1 MRTHFSKAIMEAI
14 TRNGTTQTAV
24 ALNAGITHPALSRL
38 ISEGFRP
45 IPETLRGMCAAFPRS
60 DGARVLCGHLFD
72 EIERAGYL
80 HREIDVQPRADG
92 ITDGPDDIE
101 RNADRLAIVAR
112 KRKDVRE
119 LLEALAV
126 VVEALEETDAPP
138 MGLLRVAETPDAANA
153 YRPGTKSAAKK
164 IPEKPRENGTFVG
177 VKNKSK

>member
-14 TRNGTTQTAV
+14 TRNNTTQTAV

-72 EIERAGYL
+72 EIERAGFL
-80 HREIDVQPRADG
+80 HKEIDVQPRADG
-92 ITDGPDDIE
+92 SAFKPDEIE

-119 LLEALAV
+119 LLAALAIVCEALD
-126 VVEALEETDAPP
+126 ETDAP
-138 MGLLRVAETPDAANA
+138 LLLHERVAEIPDAANA
-153 YRPGTKSAAKK
+153 YRPVTKKTPKK
-164 IPEKPRENGTFVG
+164 QRENGYFAG
-177 VKNKSK
+177 SKNN